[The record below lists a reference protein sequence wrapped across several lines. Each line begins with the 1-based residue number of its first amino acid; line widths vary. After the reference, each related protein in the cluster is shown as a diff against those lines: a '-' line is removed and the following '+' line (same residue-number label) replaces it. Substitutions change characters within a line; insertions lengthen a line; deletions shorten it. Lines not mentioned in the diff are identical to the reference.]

1 MLQAL
6 VAKGEAWLRQT
17 VAVLGGA
24 RPPLKRLRDLLHAG
38 LRLPVEMPEVEE
50 LRGVIRRLG
59 SSSSSLPDGQMPRL
73 VPCVCGVRCW
83 EPKAGR
89 GGAPAAGQG
98 WPFCGVQDCRRCR
111 DQLPRR
117 REWEDAARRAV
128 GAKQQSLGVLQVR
141 PGVGVGRW
149 GQMHWVCRS
158 AAQGGSAAE
167 WRAPAACRLPLQHT
181 RRAPDATTCCLV

>member
-59 SSSSSLPDGQMPRL
+59 SSSSSLSDGQMPGL
-73 VPCVCGVRCW
+73 VPCVCVCVRCAVQGA
-83 EPKAGR
+83 EGGAGR
-89 GGAPAAGQG
+89 GAG
-98 WPFCGVQDCRRCR
+98 C
-111 DQLPRR
+111 
-117 REWEDAARRAV
+117 
-128 GAKQQSLGVLQVR
+128 R
-141 PGVGVGRW
+141 PGVAILRCPRLPPLPRPTAPQARVGGRRPARC
-149 GQMHWVCRS
+149 GRK
-158 AAQGGSAAE
+158 AAE
-167 WRAPAACRLPLQHT
+167 PWGIAGAPRGGGWEVGADALGVPQCCAGGKCSGVEGTCGVPATLAAHQAGP
-181 RRAPDATTCCLV
+181 